1 MSTKKRRLLL
11 GAHMSISGGLQN
23 AIISGSSIRCTTIQ
37 IFTKSN
43 RQWNAQPLTPDQ
55 IESFKATYKE
65 YDVDP
70 IVAHATYLINIASP
84 DPKIANASI
93 KALTFELERCTS
105 LGIPYLVLHP
115 GSYTSGDRQEGL
127 ERIVRHLDEI
137 LERTPES
144 TMVLLETMAGQGSVL
159 CSTFEDIAYII
170 TNSRHKKRLG
180 VCVDTCHLFVAGYD
194 LRAPA
199 TYHQTWEHFDKT
211 VGLEH
216 LKVIHINDSKKGLL
230 SRVDRHE
237 HIGKGELG
245 LEPFRLLFN
254 DERFFDIPKIL
265 ETPKSTEEPFTEDK
279 MNIATIYSLLTDK
292 TKKLLNFKD

>member
-23 AIISGSSIRCTTIQ
+23 AIISGSSIGCTTIQ
-37 IFTKSN
+37 LFTKSN
-43 RQWNAQPLTPDQ
+43 RQWNAQPLTQEQ
-55 IESFKATYKE
+55 IELFKETYKK
-65 YDVDP
+65 YTVDP

-84 DPKIANASI
+84 DPKVMHASM
-93 KALTFELERCTS
+93 KALAFELERCAS

-127 ERIVRHLDEI
+127 QRIVNNLDEI
-137 LERTPES
+137 LEKTPQI

-159 CSTFEDIAYII
+159 CSTFEDIAYILAH
-170 TNSRHKKRLG
+170 SKHKKRLG
-180 VCVDTCHLFVAGYD
+180 VCADTCHLFVAGYD
-194 LRAPA
+194 LRTPV
-199 TYHQTWEHFDKT
+199 TYNQTWDQFDT
-211 VGLEH
+211 IIGLEH
-216 LKVIHINDSKKGLL
+216 LKVIHVNDSKKGLS

-245 LEPFRLLFN
+245 LETFRLLFN

-265 ETPKSTEEPFTEDK
+265 ETPKVTEEPFTEDK
-279 MNIATIYSLLTDK
+279 MNMATIYTLLTDK
-292 TKKLLNFKD
+292 TKKILNFQD